1 MSAPPPAGGQPPAA
15 EPGRPAGSPP
25 PASLR
30 RELAAIAVL
39 YAILSIL
46 PLLIGLAF
54 AP

>member
-1 MSAPPPAGGQPPAA
+1 MMPDLRQEPGAGPAA
-15 EPGRPAGSPP
+15 APRRAPP

-39 YAILSIL
+39 YAVLSIL